1 MFKKVIVFASCLLVF
16 ACEKDI
22 GKITYVEDLTTLKN
36 TTSGQVIGF
45 KHINN
50 SLAWYGIPYA
60 KPPIDEL
67 RWRAPQPI
75 ENRKETLDW
84 YVKNYK
90 FFKYFSKREFFKRL
104 GLNE

>member
-1 MFKKVIVFASCLLVF
+1 MFKKVIVFASCLLFF

-22 GKITYVEDLTTLKN
+22 GKITYTEDLTTLKN

-75 ENRKETLDW
+75 ENSE
-84 YVKNYK
+84 
-90 FFKYFSKREFFKRL
+90 EIIP
-104 GLNE
+104 